1 MSFHRLQM
9 PSSEPTAHHRPK
21 DHGDCCG
28 VRAKHS
34 QALAPAVRT
43 RRAGLGVGCQIRAAA
58 EVRLPPA
65 CTRRTTCRRA
75 TAPSARYAVLHS
87 LSTQALGSVLA
98 DRGARLPGP
107 RRVATRRGPRGGRAS
122 LRVPASRTT
131 ATTLAHAPTLAA
143 RLSLGLVRL
152 LSFRLRLSTAR
163 ASISR
168 TITSCRTLR
177 TSPHPPTPA
186 HALHCA
192 SPSHHVV
199 HPLPSLPGP
208 AFGTCRAT
216 LPPDPPPV
224 AHPAAP
230 PRPHYRPLVL
240 QHRNR
245 LQLPALSD
253 VPSSRIL
260 CISRRWPRAYTRA
273 VHVAARA
280 LQHVAECG
288 EREQR

>member
-1 MSFHRLQM
+1 M

-34 QALAPAVRT
+34 QALAPVRT

-75 TAPSARYAVLHS
+75 IAPSARYAVLHS

-122 LRVPASRTT
+122 LRVPASPTT

-208 AFGTCRAT
+208 AFSTCTAT

-224 AHPAAP
+224 AHSAAP
-230 PRPHYRPLVL
+230 RDATRRADPSALSPPRAFATSQP
-240 QHRNR
+240 
-245 LQLPALSD
+245 LPALSD
-253 VPSSRIL
+253 VPSSQIL
-260 CISRRWPRAYTRA
+260 CISRGGPRAQTRA

-280 LQHVAECG
+280 QQHVAECG

>member
-1 MSFHRLQM
+1 M
-9 PSSEPTAHHRPK
+9 PSSEPTAHRRPK
-21 DHGDCCG
+21 DHGNCCG
-28 VRAKHS
+28 VRSKHS

-122 LRVPASRTT
+122 LRVPASPTT

-152 LSFRLRLSTAR
+152 LSFGSAPLVRQYRARLHR
-163 ASISR
+163 AAPSA
-168 TITSCRTLR
+168 
-177 TSPHPPTPA
+177 PA
-186 HALHCA
+186 HTRPRPPPPLHCA
-192 SPSHHVV
+192 SPCRAS
-199 HPLPSLPGP
+199 PSLAPWTCVQYVHGHVATRP
-208 AFGTCRAT
+208 PSLRAPCRA
-216 LPPDPPPV
+216 
-224 AHPAAP
+224 A
-230 PRPHYRPLVL
+230 
-240 QHRNR
+240 
-245 LQLPALSD
+245 
-253 VPSSRIL
+253 
-260 CISRRWPRAYTRA
+260 
-273 VHVAARA
+273 
-280 LQHVAECG
+280 
-288 EREQR
+288 